1 MLGKLDS
8 NEQTNSIVHPR
19 YGCAI
24 GSAYSVAAIPRG
36 IPIVHCGP
44 GCVDKQYFMLSFNN
58 GYQGGG
64 YSGGSVIPSVNA
76 GENEVVFGGENK
88 LDDLIKSSLKIMDG
102 DLFVVLSGCI
112 GELVG
117 DDVGS
122 IVGKYQKKGYPIVYA
137 ETGGFKG
144 NNLAGHEIVTEAII
158 DQFVGDYSG
167 EKEKGVINLWF
178 EVPYFNTNW
187 RGDFI
192 EIKRILEEAGFK
204 VNVLFGSESNG
215 VEEWKNI
222 PKSQFNLVLSP
233 WVGIKTAKHLEKKYN
248 QPYLHIPIIPIGAEE
263 TSKFI
268 REVVK
273 FAGIDKEKSEKFI
286 KEEEHRYYYFLE
298 HFADFFSEFWF
309 GLPSRYAI
317 IGDSTYNIALNK
329 FLANQIGL
337 LPARQ
342 IITDNPPEK
351 FREAIRNEYRNL
363 AEDISTEVDFIEDG
377 YVIEKKL
384 RDTNFGASTPIIF
397 ASAWERDIAKEVNG
411 LILEISCPSSFE
423 VVINRSYIGYTGAL
437 TLLEKIYT
445 TAVSAGA

>member
-1 MLGKLDS
+1 MLAKLNS

-19 YGCAI
+19 YACAI
-24 GSAYSVAAIPRG
+24 GAAYSVAAIPRG

-44 GCVDKQYFMLSFNN
+44 GCADKQYYMLSFNN

-88 LDDLIKSSLKIMDG
+88 LDELIKSSFKIVDG

-122 IVGKYQKKGYPIVYA
+122 VVRKYQKKGYPIVYA

-158 DQFVGDYSG
+158 DQFVGEYNG
-167 EKEKGVINLWF
+167 EKEKGLINLWY

-192 EIKRILEEAGFK
+192 EIKRILEGAGFK
-204 VNVLFGSESNG
+204 VNVLFGSESKG
-215 VEEWKNI
+215 VEEWRNI
-222 PKSQFNLVLSP
+222 PKAQFNLVLSP
-233 WVGIKTAKHLEKKYN
+233 WVGIKTAKHLERKYD
-248 QPYLHIPIIPIGAEE
+248 QPYLHIPVIPIGGEE

-268 REVVK
+268 REVVE
-273 FAGIDKEKSEKFI
+273 FSGIEKEKSENFI
-286 KEEEHRYYYFLE
+286 REEEYKYYYFLE
-298 HFADFFSEFWF
+298 HFNDFFSEFWF

-317 IGDSTYNIALNK
+317 IGDSAYNIALNK
-329 FLANQIGL
+329 FLADQIGL
-337 LPARQ
+337 IPAKQ

-351 FREAIRNEYRNL
+351 FREAIRKEYINL
-363 AEDISTEVDFIEDG
+363 SEGVSTEVEFLEDG
-377 YVIEKKL
+377 YIIEEQL
-384 RDTNFGASTPIIF
+384 RNTNFGAGTPIIF
-397 ASAWERDIAKEVNG
+397 ASAWERDIAKELKG

>member
-24 GSAYSVAAIPRG
+24 GAAYTVSAIPRG
-36 IPIVHCGP
+36 IPLVHCGP

-64 YSGGSVIPSVNA
+64 YSGGSAIPSVNA
-76 GENEVVFGGENK
+76 GENEVVFGGEKK

-122 IVGKYQKKGYPIVYA
+122 VVKKYQKKGYPIVYA

-144 NNLAGHEIVTEAII
+144 NNLIGHEIVTQAII
-158 DQFVGDYSG
+158 DQFVGVYSG
-167 EKEKGVINLWF
+167 EKEKGLINLWS

-192 EIKRILEEAGFK
+192 EIKRILEGAGFK
-204 VNVLFGSESNG
+204 VNIFFGSESRG
-215 VEEWKNI
+215 IKDWTDI
-222 PKSQFNLVLSP
+222 PRAQFNLVLSP
-233 WVGIKTAKHLEKKYN
+233 WVGLKTAKHLEKKYN
-248 QPYLHIPIIPIGAEE
+248 QPYLHIPIIPIGAEQTTE
-263 TSKFI
+263 FI
-268 REVVK
+268 RKVVN
-273 FAGIDKEKSEKFI
+273 FSGINNGKSEEFI
-286 KEEEHRYYYFLE
+286 EKEENRYYYFLD

-309 GLPSRYAI
+309 GLPSKYAV
-317 IGDSTYNIALNK
+317 IGDSAYNIALNK
-329 FLANQIGL
+329 FLVNQLGL
-337 LPARQ
+337 LPVLQ
-342 IITDNPPEK
+342 IITDNPTEK
-351 FREAIRNEYRNL
+351 YREIIQKQYKEL
-363 AEDISTEVDFIEDG
+363 AEDVSTEVQFIEDG
-377 YVIEKKL
+377 YIIEKKL
-384 RDTNFGASTPIIF
+384 LEADFGTTSPIIF
-397 ASAWERDIAKEVNG
+397 SSAWERDVIKQLNG
-411 LILEISCPSSFE
+411 IIIETCCPSSFE
-423 VVINRSYIGYTGAL
+423 VVINRTYIGYTGGL

-445 TAVSAGA
+445 TSISSGA

>member
-24 GSAYSVAAIPRG
+24 GAAYTVSAIPRG

-44 GCVDKQYFMLSFNN
+44 GCVDKQYYMLSYNN

-76 GENEVVFGGENK
+76 GENEVIFGGEKK
-88 LDDLIKSSLKIMDG
+88 LDDLINASLKIMDG

-117 DDVGS
+117 DDVAS
-122 IVGKYQKKGYPIVYA
+122 VVKKYQKKGYPIVYA

-144 NNLAGHEIVTEAII
+144 NNLIGHEIVTRSII
-158 DQFVGDYSG
+158 DQFVGDYHG
-167 EKEKGVINLWF
+167 EKEKGLINLWS

-192 EIKRILEEAGFK
+192 EIKRILEGAGFE
-204 VNVLFGSESNG
+204 VNVLFGSESKG
-215 VEEWKNI
+215 IKEWKDI
-222 PKSQFNLVLSP
+222 PKAQFNLVISP
-233 WVGIKTAKHLEKKYN
+233 WVGIKTAKHLEEKYN
-248 QPYLHIPIIPIGAEE
+248 QPYLHIPTIPIGAEE
-263 TSKFI
+263 TTKFI
-268 REVVK
+268 RSVVD
-273 FAGIDKEKSEKFI
+273 FAGIDKKISEKFI
-286 KEEEHRYYYFLE
+286 EKEENRYYYFLN

-309 GLPSRYAI
+309 GLPSKYAV
-317 IGDSTYNIALNK
+317 IGDSAYNIALNK
-329 FLANQIGL
+329 FLVNQLGL
-337 LPARQ
+337 LPILQ

-351 FREAIRNEYRNL
+351 YREAIQNQYKEL
-363 AEDISTEVDFIEDG
+363 AEDVSTEVEFIEDG
-377 YVIEKKL
+377 YIIEKKL
-384 RDTNFGASTPIIF
+384 READFGTNPPLIF
-397 ASAWERDIAKEVNG
+397 SSSWERDVVKELNG
-411 LILEISCPSSFE
+411 MIVETSCPTSFE
-423 VVINRSYIGYTGAL
+423 VVINRTYIGYAGGL

-445 TAVSAGA
+445 TSISAGA

>member
-24 GSAYSVAAIPRG
+24 GAAYTVSAIPRG

-44 GCVDKQYFMLSFNN
+44 GCVDKQYYMLSYNN

-76 GENEVVFGGENK
+76 GENEVIFGGEKK
-88 LDDLIKSSLKIMDG
+88 LDDLIKASLKIMDG

-117 DDVGS
+117 DDVAS
-122 IVGKYQKKGYPIVYA
+122 VVKIYQKKGYPIVYA

-144 NNLAGHEIVTEAII
+144 NNLIGHEIVTRAII
-158 DQFVGDYSG
+158 DQFVGDYQG
-167 EKEKGVINLWF
+167 EKQKGLINLWS

-192 EIKRILEEAGFK
+192 EIKRILEGAGFE
-204 VNVLFGSESNG
+204 VNVLFGSESKG
-215 VEEWKNI
+215 VQEWKDI
-222 PKSQFNLVLSP
+222 PKAQFNLVISP
-233 WVGIKTAKHLEKKYN
+233 WVGLKTAKHLEEKYN

-263 TSKFI
+263 TTKFI
-268 REVVK
+268 RSVVD
-273 FAGIDKEKSEKFI
+273 FSGIENRAGEKFI
-286 KEEEHRYYYFLE
+286 KKEENRYYYFLN

-309 GLPSRYAI
+309 GLPSKYAV
-317 IGDSTYNIALNK
+317 IGDSAYNIALNK
-329 FLANQIGL
+329 FLINQIGL
-337 LPARQ
+337 LPVIQ

-351 FREAIRNEYRNL
+351 YRTAIQNQYKEL
-363 AEDISTEVDFIEDG
+363 ADDVSTEVEFIEDG
-377 YVIEKKL
+377 YIIEKKL
-384 RDTNFGASTPIIF
+384 RESDFGTNPPLIF
-397 ASAWERDIAKEVNG
+397 SSSWERDVVKELNG
-411 LILEISCPSSFE
+411 MIVETSCPTSFE
-423 VVINRSYIGYTGAL
+423 VVINRTYIGYTGAL

-445 TAVSAGA
+445 TSISAGA